1 VRVLQVSAN
10 YRPSVGGI
18 ERYVE
23 LLATGL
29 AARGHEVSVLCC
41 RSGEAPPREQA
52 EGVQIMRIPA
62 SDLLKR
68 RANVHYPLPAPW
80 ALAREL
86 RSLVAWADVVN
97 AHDGLYPST
106 AAALAMSRRRR
117 IPSVLTQHVA
127 FTPQANRVLDGV
139 ERVAI
144 HTLGRSS
151 RLATRVVAYNA
162 AVASWAETTWGLSE
176 VRVIPPGVPEP
187 SAAGGDRDA
196 VRRRFE
202 IPEDRF
208 VALFVGRDVPTKRLD
223 LLFEATDPA
232 YEIVAVTDRRASSTT
247 PAGVRLVPLMPTE
260 DLQRLLLTVDAFL
273 LPSRAEGFPLSL
285 QEALLAG
292 IPCVVTRV
300 PGFDRYLRPDEV
312 LWVEPT
318 SESIRGAL
326 RALADDPQR
335 RAELASRARAAGRRE
350 FGLNRFLDAY
360 EELYATAVAQ
370 VTAVSRPGRARA

>member
-10 YRPSVGGI
+10 FRPSIGGI

-29 AARGHEVSVLCC
+29 AARGHEVSILCC
-41 RSGEAPPREQA
+41 RSGGAPSRELA
-52 EGVQIMRIPA
+52 EGVQIVRLPA
-62 SDLLKR
+62 SDLLRR
-68 RANVHYPLPAPW
+68 RANIHYPLPTPW
-80 ALAREL
+80 ALARQL
-86 RSLVAWADVVN
+86 RWLVAWADVVN
-97 AHDGLYPST
+97 AHDSLYAST

-139 ERVAI
+139 QRAAI

-162 AVASWAETTWGLSE
+162 AVASWAERTWGLSE

-187 SAAGGDRDA
+187 SAAGSDRDA
-196 VRRRFE
+196 ARRRFG

-223 LLFEATDPA
+223 LLLAATDPT
-232 YEIVAVTDRRASSTT
+232 YEIVAVTDRRASPA
-247 PAGVRLVPLMPTE
+247 PAGARLVPLMPPE
-260 DLQRLLLTVDAFL
+260 DLQCLLLAVDAFV

-318 SESIRGAL
+318 ADAIRAGL
-326 RALADDPQR
+326 TALAADPTSR
-335 RAELASRARAAGRRE
+335 SELATRAKAAGQRE
-350 FGLNRFLDAY
+350 FALNRFLDAY